1 MELIEKERVEEL
13 DIIKDAKASI
23 QKQHHTSPD
32 FEKKIPVNRET
43 LDKIVELKDAEIK
56 LSMLYYK
63 AYQEGKGIKDFQKDQ
78 IELRDEIKAL
88 RLGPAQFYQ
97 DHHEIIEAN
106 LSSDDGEEVKKLE
119 ERINTNTTVE
129 VVNAMSYIY
138 AEQLSRCL
146 HDFQ

>member
-1 MELIEKERVEEL
+1 M
-13 DIIKDAKASI
+13 KDARASI

-63 AYQEGKGIKDFQKDQ
+63 AYQEGKRIKDFQKDQ
-78 IELRDEIKAL
+78 IKLRDEIKEL
-88 RLGPAQFYQ
+88 RLGPEQFYQ
-97 DHHEIIEAN
+97 DHHEIIKPN
-106 LSSDDGEEVKKLE
+106 LSSDEEEEVQKLKN
-119 ERINTNTTVE
+119 RINTNTTVE

-138 AEQLSRCL
+138 AKEVSQCL
-146 HDFQ
+146 LDFI